1 MGPKTVIEF
10 LARTGRGH
18 SHGVT
23 AGRDEQMQVSPVS
36 PVSPEEARS
45 YKLKEFPYAGFL
57 FFLK

>member
-36 PVSPEEARS
+36 PEEARS

>member
-1 MGPKTVIEF
+1 MGLKTVMEF

-23 AGRDEQMQVSPVS
+23 AGRDEQVQ
-36 PVSPEEARS
+36 VSPEEARL